1 MSNTLIEQNTDE
13 LEKLHKA
20 VKDLPERS
28 DSIGKDSMTAYEYAV
43 KGGYSGTEKQFA
55 QKLSRERN
63 GYTIAGADKAI
74 VCAQK
79 GGYTGTEDELAIKLA
94 HETNGINPNLNLLV
108 LGDSIF
114 GTGTGKKF
122 IRHLGC
128 KTQNYAVG
136 GASITEISEKIRPDG
151 SYNSLI
157 DQFGR
162 FKARQKPLYFSDD
175 DKAWL
180 GVPDNFWQDN
190 FDEPDAV
197 LICGGGNDYLSSS
210 FIGNMGSSN
219 HLYPHIY
226 DDNRGDLDKTLVA
239 GALHYLL
246 RDISMTYPKA
256 QRFFLIMH
264 RVYQCNADTLTD
276 GNRKLWSIRNN
287 QVRVQNGEKYELL
300 FGEYKAKDENGNE
313 YTYTEP
319 IQGISMNN
327 IVTKIKAATSLK
339 VRNFKPNTNA
349 NNDEYIDFELVDFD
363 ANSLYSSGT
372 HPTGTINQSKI
383 LSSYTYDTL
392 REAIVKICNMYGFKI
407 IDIYNDSPLNV
418 IPPQE
423 QELIV
428 KLDNKER
435 EMWHYWDYNGG
446 EGRYRSIGLSAS
458 KTLSSNPILLAN
470 TEYFDWIGIHPTT
483 LGYEI
488 GYEPFIKQAL
498 SLGTKK

>member
-1 MSNTLIEQNTDE
+1 MADTLIEQNTDG
-13 LEKLHKA
+13 LEEILEMAKN
-20 VKDLPERS
+20 LPEGTGS
-28 DSIGKDSMTAYEYAV
+28 SMTAYEYAV
-43 KGGYSGTEKQFA
+43 KGGYKGTEKQFA

-63 GYTIAGADKAI
+63 GYTIEGYDKAI
-74 VCAQK
+74 VFAQK

-108 LGDSIF
+108 LGDSLF
-114 GTGTGKKF
+114 GAGTGKKF
-122 IRHLGC
+122 IRELGC
-128 KTQNYAVG
+128 KVQNYAVS
-136 GASITEISEKIRPDG
+136 GASITEISEKIRYSKDAEIHG
-151 SYNSLI
+151 TYNSLI
-157 DQFGR
+157 DQFER
-162 FKARQKPLYFSDD
+162 FKKSDSKGEPKARQKPLYFND
-175 DKAWL
+175 DKEVKAWAE
-180 GVPDNFWQDN
+180 VPDNFWQDN

-197 LICGGGNDYLSSS
+197 IISGGGNDYLSSS
-210 FIGNMGSSN
+210 FIGNIGSSN

-226 DDNRGDLDKTLVA
+226 DDNSGALNKTLVA

-264 RVYQCNADTLTD
+264 RVYQSMPDVLTT
-276 GNRKLWSIRNN
+276 GNHKLWSVRNN
-287 QVRVQNGEKYELL
+287 QVRVQNGKQYELL

-313 YTYTEP
+313 YTYTEA
-319 IQGISMNN
+319 IEGISMNN
-327 IVTKIKAATSLK
+327 IVTKIQAATSLK

-418 IPPQE
+418 IPPTQNYKNSGYP
-423 QELIV
+423 V
-428 KLDNKER
+428 
-435 EMWHYWDYNGG
+435 
-446 EGRYRSIGLSAS
+446 
-458 KTLSSNPILLAN
+458 AN
-470 TEYFDWIGIHPTT
+470 TDFFDWRGIHPTA

-488 GYEPFIKQAL
+488 GYEPLVKQAL
-498 SLGTKK
+498 CLATKK

>member
-1 MSNTLIEQNTDE
+1 MSDTLIEQNTDE
-13 LEKLHKA
+13 LEKVLQM
-20 VKDLPERS
+20 VKDLPEES
-28 DSIGKDSMTAYEYAV
+28 GSSGKDSMTAYEYAV
-43 KGGYSGTEKQFA
+43 KGGYKGTEKQFA

-63 GYTIAGADKAI
+63 GYTIAGYEKAI
-74 VCAQK
+74 VLAQR

-114 GTGTGKKF
+114 GSGTGKTF

-136 GASITEISEKIRPDG
+136 GASITEISEKLRIDG
-151 SYNSLI
+151 TYNSLI
-157 DQFGR
+157 NQFER
-162 FKARQKPLYFSDD
+162 FKKSDSKGDPKARQKPLYFSSD

-180 GVPDNFWQDN
+180 EVPDNFWQDN

-210 FIGNMGSSN
+210 FIGNMGATN

-226 DDNRGDLDKTLVA
+226 DDNSSALNKTLVA

-264 RVYQCNADTLTD
+264 RVYQSMSDVTTT
-276 GNRKLWSIRNN
+276 GNHKLWTVRNN
-287 QVRVQNGEKYELL
+287 QVRVQNGKKYELL
-300 FGEYKAKDENGNE
+300 FGEYKAKDEDGNE

-319 IQGISMNN
+319 IEGISMNN
-327 IVTKIKAATSLK
+327 IGEKIKAATSLK

-418 IPPQE
+418 IPPTQ
-423 QELIV
+423 
-428 KLDNKER
+428 N
-435 EMWHYWDYNGG
+435 Y
-446 EGRYRSIGLSAS
+446 EGSGQSV
-458 KTLSSNPILLAN
+458 AN
-470 TEYFDWIGIHPTT
+470 TDFFDFKGIHPTT